1 MLRRSALRRD
11 YLILTIVTV
20 LPRLAVLV
28 YERGTITSANV
39 DKSAIFARTFVA
51 SGTYGFIPGVP
62 SAYTQPLYGFFLVPV
77 YWIFGRGWAAV
88 GIAQI
93 VVCAATTLVVFA
105 VASRFVSRRAAL
117 LAAAASTL
125 QPYLIWHD
133 VHMNR
138 EVLDQLLAALA
149 ILVALVAAETRQVEA
164 YWLLGAICGLVI
176 LGNVRLAA
184 LPLILLAWLLLRGRR
199 LAVGSAAALVAATAL
214 VLAPWVIRTKH
225 SVGCWT
231 VTTDSRALWK
241 ANNPSTYRLL
251 SHGRWID
258 NVPDIPGSDPSPQDA
273 GRLYQYTGFYQP
285 TNECAQMRFYRHLA
299 TTWFEHHPAEKAK
312 LAVLG
317 ASWLWQPSVTKTEDR
332 PGSGG
337 WLDRARTW
345 VEPLWVVPMYLLAAI
360 GLFLVPRA
368 FAGLVV
374 WILAYNTV
382 LAALFA
388 GETRYRVPWDFLLVV
403 LAARAAT
410 ELVARA
416 GALRSPAVS
425 GREPRSL

>member
-11 YLILTIVTV
+11 YVILTVVTV

-28 YERGTITSANV
+28 YERGGITSANV
-39 DKSAIFARTFVA
+39 DKGAIFARTFIA
-51 SGTYGFIPGVP
+51 SGTYGFIPRVP

-88 GIAQI
+88 GLAQI
-93 VVCAATTLVVFA
+93 LVCVATTFVVFR
-105 VASRFVSRRAAL
+105 VAARFVSRRASL
-117 LAAAASTL
+117 LAAAATTL

-149 ILVALVAAETRQVEA
+149 ILLVLVAAETRQVEA
-164 YWLLGAICGLVI
+164 YWLLGAVCGLVV

-184 LPLILLAWLLLRGRR
+184 LPLILLTWLLARRR
-199 LAVGSAAALVAATAL
+199 LAVGAAVALIAATAL
-214 VLAPWVIRTKH
+214 TIAPWIVRTQH

-231 VTTDSRALWK
+231 ITTDSRALWK
-241 ANNPSTYRLL
+241 ANNPATYDLL
-251 SHGRWID
+251 SHGQWID

-285 TNECAQMRFYRHLA
+285 TNECAQMRFYRTRA
-299 TTWFEHHPAEKAK
+299 TTWIERHPAEKAR
-312 LAVLG
+312 LAALG

-337 WLDRARTW
+337 WVDRARTW
-345 VEPLWVVPMYLLAAI
+345 IEPVWVVPMYLLAAA
-360 GLFLVPRA
+360 GLLLVPRG
-368 FAGLVV
+368 FAALVV
-374 WILAYNTV
+374 AILGYNTL

-403 LAARAAT
+403 LAARAAV
-410 ELVARA
+410 ELVARVA
-416 GALRSPAVS
+416 ALRSTAVS
-425 GREPRSL
+425 QREPRSL